1 MKNKIPLYDLSSLG
15 ELAEGIF
22 LERLNRFVALVRM
35 GSKRV
40 RVHVADTGRLEEILT
55 PGRRL
60 LLLRNRP
67 GMRTDYTLLAAWM
80 EEGWVLINTR
90 LHAPIARRAIQEGVL
105 GWVPRSL
112 RSEVRYGSS
121 RLDYR
126 ADDCFVELKGCS
138 LVLEGRCLFPNA
150 PTTRG
155 TRHLEELIAARREG
169 YDACILVMGLRRCDC
184 FAPHPRR
191 DPAFRAAFRR
201 ALEAGVSF
209 RGFFVRIEALQ
220 LFWDGELLL
229 CEEW

>member
-1 MKNKIPLYDLSSLG
+1 MQRP
-15 ELAEGIF
+15 
-22 LERLNRFVALVRM
+22 NRFVALA
-35 GSKRV
+35 RV
-40 RVHVADTGRLEEILT
+40 GEKQIRVHVADTGRLEEILT

-60 LLLRNRP
+60 LLLRNRS

-90 LHAPIARRAIQEGVL
+90 LHAPIARRAIREGVL

-138 LVLEGRCLFPNA
+138 LVLENRCLFPNA

-169 YDACILVMGLRRCDC
+169 YRACILLMGLRSCHC
-184 FAPHPRR
+184 FSPHPDR
-191 DPAFRAAFRR
+191 DPVFRETFAR
-201 ALEAGVSF
+201 ALNAGVLF
-209 RGFFVRIEALQ
+209 RGFFVRI
-220 LFWDGELLL
+220 DGFRVLYDGVLNL
-229 CEEW
+229 C